1 MMATEECYPLVNER
15 GEVVGKAT
23 RFEVH
28 DGSKLLH
35 PVVHLH
41 VFNSAGA
48 LYLQKRPAYKD
59 IEPNKWDTSVG
70 GHVDYG
76 ESIEEALLREARE
89 ELGISGF
96 AYRKVAA
103 YIFESA
109 VEREYVSS
117 FVTVYDGLITPDP
130 HELADGRFWTIGE
143 ISANLG
149 RNVFTPNFENEF
161 TSLPSLSTNFTNFH
175 EFLHNP

>member
-1 MMATEECYPLVNER
+1 MTEPDNSNECYPLVNDR
-15 GEVVGKAT
+15 GEVIGKAT

-41 VFNSAGA
+41 VFNPERS
-48 LYLQKRPAYKD
+48 LYLQKRPSYKD
-59 IEPNKWDTSVG
+59 IEPDKWDTSVG

-76 ESIEEALLREARE
+76 ETIEEALLREARE

-96 AYRKVAA
+96 AYRKVAS

-109 VEREYVSS
+109 VEREFVNS
-117 FVTVYDGLITPDP
+117 FVTVYEGVITPDAD
-130 HELADGRFWTIGE
+130 ELADGRFWTLDE
-143 ISANLG
+143 IRANLG

-161 TSLPSLSTNFTNFH
+161 NSIIFPVYD
-175 EFLHNP
+175 EF